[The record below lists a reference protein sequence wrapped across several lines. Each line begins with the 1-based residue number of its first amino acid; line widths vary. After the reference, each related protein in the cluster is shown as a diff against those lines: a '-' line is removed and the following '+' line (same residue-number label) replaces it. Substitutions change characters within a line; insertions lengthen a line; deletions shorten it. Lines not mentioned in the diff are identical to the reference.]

1 MANTPTTTMR
11 LDPELKDEALQ
22 ILKPLGLNL
31 TSATNIFLK
40 AVVREKGLPF
50 GQWCGNEENRTIRQ
64 IDRPLGNSNSLGS
77 EDGSGATEKGMHSNG
92 AHRRSSSQFSRNNP

>member
-22 ILKPLGLNL
+22 ILEPLGL
-31 TSATNIFLK
+31 TMSGAVTIFLK

-50 GQWCGNEENRTIRQ
+50 EV
-64 IDRPLGNSNSLGS
+64 SLRKEG
-77 EDGSGATEKGMHSNG
+77 GA
-92 AHRRSSSQFSRNNP
+92 Q